1 MEIASLLSQL
11 VIVGLLIKLIYNDLH
26 EIRDILIRH
35 LEDHGKH

>member
-1 MEIASLLSQL
+1 MDWANLLTQL

-35 LEDHGKH
+35 LEDHANK